1 MNHTFDFFSY
11 DIIYIFLKY
20 QSSAKVED
28 VDFRE
33 SFGSILD
40 SMMSDI
46 QNDTILSKKAKKKSS
61 RLGKVLNNIRKRKVP
76 PCGTNTFTDPDS
88 VREVL
93 KKLRKFLES
102 ENE

>member
-1 MNHTFDFFSY
+1 MQRACEGINRSGV
-11 DIIYIFLKY
+11 Y
-20 QSSAKVED
+20 QSSAIVED

-46 QNDTILSKKAKKKSS
+46 RNDTILSKKAKKKSN

-88 VREVL
+88 VR
-93 KKLRKFLES
+93 KKFTLICLQILGKRK
-102 ENE
+102 